1 MSDSLNPKSTAQ
13 IAGHPIHPMLV
24 PFPIAFFTA
33 TLVCDVVYRQNADM
47 FWFTASQYLLG
58 AGIVMALVAALA
70 GFTDFFGEPRIRAL
84 AIAWWHMLG
93 NLTLVII
100 EAFNWYRRD
109 DLGAQAILPTG
120 LLLSLAGVLVMLGT
134 GWLGW
139 EMVYRKRVAIAEQAA
154 EAESAGRHAP
164 MHAAR

>member
-1 MSDSLNPKSTAQ
+1 MSNPRSTAQ

-33 TLVCDVVYRQNADM
+33 TLACDLVYRQNADP

-70 GFTDFFGEPRIRAL
+70 GFTDFFGEARIRAL
-84 AIAWWHMLG
+84 AVAWAHMVG
-93 NLTLVII
+93 NLVLVLIQ
-100 EAFNWYRRD
+100 AFNWYLRD
-109 DLGAQAILPTG
+109 DMGPTAVIPTG
-120 LLLSLAGVLVMLGT
+120 LLLSLLAVLVMLFN

-139 EMVYRKRVAIAEQAA
+139 EMVYRKRVAIAEEGETH
-154 EAESAGRHAP
+154 EAHLPGHH
-164 MHAAR
+164 MHWSR